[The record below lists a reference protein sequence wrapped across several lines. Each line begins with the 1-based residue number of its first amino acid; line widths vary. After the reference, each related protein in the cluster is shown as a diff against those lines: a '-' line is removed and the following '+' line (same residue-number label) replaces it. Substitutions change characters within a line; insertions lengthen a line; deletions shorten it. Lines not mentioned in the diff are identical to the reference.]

1 MNENSC
7 LNEAIFVFAVQS
19 CFSKNLNFLTQTHGS
34 KMVVKPTWV
43 WHSCQA
49 HDPWVW
55 QLCKTLRYMGMANLS
70 ELANNKQRGQLC
82 TLVVMRK
89 KRKKKHK
96 KSITNGNPIIIC
108 LHAPHHVK
116 KDTVA
121 HPVRQRMARFG
132 H

>member
-7 LNEAIFVFAVQS
+7 LNEAIFIFAVQS

-70 ELANNKQRGQLC
+70 ELANNKQIGQLC

-89 KRKKKHK
+89 KRKKKTQKIDHQWQSNHYLSTRATSCEK
-96 KSITNGNPIIIC
+96 
-108 LHAPHHVK
+108 
-116 KDTVA
+116 
-121 HPVRQRMARFG
+121 G
-132 H
+132 HGCASS